1 MNFLPQNNDIMT
13 LKQAREL
20 NPLVLAYVGDGVHTL
35 YIRLKAL
42 NETTGKADKLHKYV
56 TARVNAGAQAECM
69 RKIEGMLNED
79 EQDIFRR
86 ARNSHQHS
94 MAKNAS
100 VADYKAASG
109 FEAVIGYL
117 YLTGQN
123 QRLGEILE
131 LCETD
136 NVDRQ

>member
-1 MNFLPQNNDIMT
+1 MNFLPRNKDIIT
-13 LKQAREL
+13 TKQAREL

-35 YIRLKAL
+35 YVRMSAL
-42 NETTGKADKLHKYV
+42 ASTTGKADKLHKYV

-69 RKIEGMLNED
+69 RRIESVLNED
-79 EQDIFRR
+79 EEDIFRR

-100 VADYKAASG
+100 VSDYKSASG

-117 YLTGQN
+117 YLTGQEE
-123 QRLGEILE
+123 RLQYLMS
-131 LCETD
+131 LCED
-136 NVDRQ
+136 ESANV